1 MLESYWRS
9 WGHDLDQEITN
20 VTESESTKGAL
31 EKIIFLGLIRF
42 TQYKFGGRAYES
54 IVLSGFSN
62 NSRIF
67 PSILNSHSLISIFF
81 FIFWRDEMED

>member
-31 EKIIFLGLIRF
+31 EKNHI
-42 TQYKFGGRAYES
+42 
-54 IVLSGFSN
+54 SGTHKIYSVQ
-62 NSRIF
+62 I
-67 PSILNSHSLISIFF
+67 
-81 FIFWRDEMED
+81 WG